1 MVAFM
6 SVVRFKVRPEQT
18 EEFVST
24 WSNGPPAPGR
34 VSLRLIQAGDCQFC
48 GVSEWESED
57 AIAAAR
63 PDLIKFLDTIR
74 PMLEEISPVLG
85 VTDPVSGPVV
95 AERSDRKNG
104 VYQGIPRLINCG

>member
-6 SVVRFKVRPEQT
+6 SVVRFKVKPKQT

-34 VSLRLIQAGDCQFC
+34 VSLRLIQTGDCQFC

-74 PMLEEISPVLG
+74 PMLEEISPEHS
-85 VTDPVSGPVV
+85 VTDPASGPVV
-95 AERSDRKNG
+95 AER
-104 VYQGIPRLINCG
+104 

>member
-1 MVAFM
+1 MYFAGVMVAFM

-18 EEFVST
+18 EAFVST

-34 VSLRLIQAGDCQFC
+34 VSLRLIQTGDCQFC

-74 PMLEEISPVLG
+74 PMLEEISPVQSLQSASLSVPIEKTG
-85 VTDPVSGPVV
+85 YT
-95 AERSDRKNG
+95 K
-104 VYQGIPRLINCG
+104 VYPA

>member
-34 VSLRLIQAGDCQFC
+34 VSLRLIQTGD
-48 GVSEWESED
+48 VSSVESRNGNLKMLLL
-57 AIAAAR
+57 R
-63 PDLIKFLDTIR
+63 PDPT
-74 PMLEEISPVLG
+74 
-85 VTDPVSGPVV
+85 
-95 AERSDRKNG
+95 
-104 VYQGIPRLINCG
+104 

>member
-6 SVVRFKVRPEQT
+6 SVVRFKVRSVQT
-18 EEFVST
+18 KEFVST

-34 VSLRLIQAGDCQFC
+34 ISLRLIQTGDCQFC

-63 PDLIKFLDTIR
+63 PDLIMFLDTIG
-74 PMLEEISPVLG
+74 PMLKEISPVLG
-85 VTDPVSGPVV
+85 VMDPVSGPVV
-95 AERSDRKNG
+95 AER
-104 VYQGIPRLINCG
+104 